1 MLYHKTKFALLEQTA
16 HSVGC
21 SFDIN
26 ENVSEIVEVINDVNY
41 TTGYVLD
48 NDSRMT
54 EMTQG

>member
-1 MLYHKTKFALLEQTA
+1 MLYRKTKVGLLEQTA

-26 ENVSEIVEVINDVNY
+26 ENVLKIVEVINDVNY
-41 TTGYVLD
+41 TTGYVLN